1 MTEISQIIVDLF
13 QKFYPNHK
21 NSLLGLTTARYA
33 SSGADL
39 PSHELVKL
47 PALSPTMEQGT
58 IVTWEK
64 KVGGKYLSILQ
75 FASQVMRHN

>member
-1 MTEISQIIVDLF
+1 MSVDLF
-13 QKFYPNHK
+13 QKFYPDHK
-21 NSLLGLTTARYA
+21 NSLLGFSTARY

-64 KVGGKYLSILQ
+64 KVGGKHFSILQ
-75 FASQVMRHN
+75 IA